1 MAVKIRLARRGKKGY
16 AYYHIV
22 VADSRAPRDG
32 KFIEQIGTYD
42 PNRNPAAITLQFD
55 KAVDWLE
62 KGAQPTDTARAIL
75 SYQGVLY
82 KKHLLGGVK
91 KGAFTLEEAEAKFA
105 KWLADKESQINDKRT
120 KLAESARADRKSRLA
135 DEAKVKEERAKAV
148 AAKKAAAAG
157 EEVAEEAAE
166 APEEAPEI
174 VAEEPVAP
182 IDEVTA
188 EQQEPVQDLTDD
200 AGADPSAAVEEAE
213 AAKEAVEPA
222 APVAE

>member
-42 PNRNPAAITLQFD
+42 PNRNPASITLQFD
-55 KAVDWLE
+55 KAVDWLD
-62 KGAQPTDTARAIL
+62 KGAQPTDTARTIL
-75 SYQGVLY
+75 SHQGVLY

-105 KWLADKESQINDKRT
+105 KWLSEKESQINEKRN
-120 KLAESARADRKSRLA
+120 KLAEAARADRKSRLA

-148 AAKKAAAAG
+148 EAKKNAAEAQPEEEVEETA
-157 EEVAEEAAE
+157 EVAETTEVVETAEAA
-166 APEEAPEI
+166 A
-174 VAEEPVAP
+174 AEEPVAP
-182 IDEVTA
+182 EAIDEVIA
-188 EQQEPVQDLTDD
+188 EQQEPANDPTID
-200 AGADPSAAVEEAE
+200 AEEAPEAPVE
-213 AAKEAVEPA
+213 AAE
-222 APVAE
+222 